1 MFQKESLMAAELIWV
16 AQPNTMSIN
25 VFLLFITDEMPEI
38 KMKGRSRQWT
48 IALDFFFQHS
58 QFFPAPSLLVYL
70 ALLPSGGFLPRFLSQ
85 TSTLYCA
92 AKATAKP
99 AVAVKYLLNPWTGL
113 ENSRNYLE
121 KVRSAIQGVSTS
133 FRHKVKQW
141 DSFSKFLTLRL
152 LFSLPYPP

>member
-16 AQPNTMSIN
+16 AQPNTMSTN

-48 IALDFFFQHS
+48 IALDFFFS
-58 QFFPAPSLLVYL
+58 SIPSFFLLLLSWYILHYSPVVVFSLTSCLKPVLCIVLLKLLQNQLWQWSTSWIHEL
-70 ALLPSGGFLPRFLSQ
+70 AWKIF
-85 TSTLYCA
+85 
-92 AKATAKP
+92 
-99 AVAVKYLLNPWTGL
+99 
-113 ENSRNYLE
+113 E